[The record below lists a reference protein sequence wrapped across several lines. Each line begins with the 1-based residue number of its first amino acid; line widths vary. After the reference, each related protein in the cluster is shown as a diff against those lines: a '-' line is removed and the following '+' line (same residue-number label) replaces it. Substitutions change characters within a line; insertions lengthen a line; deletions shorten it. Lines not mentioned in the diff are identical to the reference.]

1 MPLSRIKS
9 IFIKELLHIIRDPR
23 SLAII
28 FVMPIIMIVLYGYG
42 ISFDVKDI
50 KMAIID
56 RDHSSSSRQLI
67 DKFIHSGYFALRS
80 DASSTDDIEQLFLYR
95 KIQVMLVIPTGFDAS
110 LRNQPQT
117 EVQLIVDGSNA
128 NSATVISNYAQYLVS
143 SFSAEMNPV
152 VAQIPLDVRPR
163 IWYNPELKTPPFI
176 VPGLVAVL
184 MMMICAMLTSITVA
198 REKETGTMEQILV
211 SPVRSHEI
219 ILGKVTPY
227 IDIAFVVAL
236 TTLAFSVLV
245 FDIPCNGSIWLLVFF
260 IVVFIYASLSI
271 GVLISSRAKTQQ
283 VALMSA
289 LVGTLLPSILLSGFI
304 FPVHSMPRVLQVLSY
319 IIPAKYFL
327 FIIRGIMLKGIGFE
341 YLKLNG
347 LCLFLFGT
355 VALIVSVKNF
365 KASLEG

>member
-1 MPLSRIKS
+1 LPLSRIKS

-28 FVMPIIMIVLYGYG
+28 FIMPIMMIVLYGYG

-50 KMAIID
+50 KMAVID
-56 RDHSSSSRQLI
+56 RDHSSSSRRLI
-67 DKFIHSGYFALRS
+67 DKFIHSGYFRLRS
-80 DASSTDDIEQLFLYR
+80 DISSTDDIEQLFLYR
-95 KIQVMLVIPTGFDAS
+95 KIQMMLVIPPDFGALLLKQS
-110 LRNQPQT
+110 LT

-128 NSATVISNYAQYLVS
+128 NSATVVSNYAQYLIS

-152 VAQIPLDVRPR
+152 VAQIPLEVRPR

-219 ILGKVTPY
+219 ILGKVAPY
-227 IDIAFVVAL
+227 IAIAFFVAL

-271 GVLISSRAKTQQ
+271 GVLISSWAKTQQ

-289 LVGTLLPSILLSGFI
+289 LVGTLLPSILFSGFI
-304 FPVHSMPRVLQVLSY
+304 FPLHSMPRVLQILSY

-341 YLKLNG
+341 YLKVNG
-347 LCLFLFGT
+347 FCLFLFGT
-355 VALIVSVKNF
+355 VLLIISVKNF
-365 KASLEG
+365 RASLEG